1 MQILGRTEGEWA
13 GPQSGSYHD
22 RTTNLPSISSFMS
35 TAAINH
41 KGPRLV
47 KPGTGAAD
55 WTQTYLGS
63 SVGQKI
69 LVGFTGFGLVTFVI
83 FHLIG
88 NLKIFSGP
96 ESLNKYAYFLKHDLG
111 ALIWIARAGLLG
123 AFALHVVLA
132 VRLKMRAVASRPV
145 NYVASRTVQATP
157 QSLTMVYTGF
167 VVLMFVIFHL
177 AHFTFAWVHEAQTPS
192 GTVNYLNM
200 VDKEGRHHVYNMM
213 VAGFRTPWI
222 CGLYL
227 VAQLFLFIHLAH
239 GIQSVFQTLGLIAK
253 RFVPAVQ
260 LLGWGI
266 SGLIFVGNTAIVVAV
281 WMGYVKEVP
290 GY

>member
-1 MQILGRTEGEWA
+1 
-13 GPQSGSYHD
+13 
-22 RTTNLPSISSFMS
+22 MS
-35 TAAINH
+35 TAALNP
-41 KGPRLV
+41 KGPRIV
-47 KPGTGAAD
+47 KPGTGAAE
-55 WTQTYLGS
+55 WTQTYLAS

-69 LVGFTGFGLVTFVI
+69 LVGVTGFGLVTFVI

-123 AFALHVVLA
+123 AFVLHVVLA
-132 VRLKMRAVASRPV
+132 VRLKLRAAASRPV
-145 NYVASRTVQATP
+145 NYVASRAVQATP

-192 GTVNYLNM
+192 GTINYLSM
-200 VDKEGRHHVYNMM
+200 VDKDGRHHVYNMM
-213 VAGFRTPWI
+213 VAGFHTPWI
-222 CGLYL
+222 AVLYL

-260 LLGWGI
+260 MLGWGI
-266 SGLIFVGNTAIVVAV
+266 SGLILAGNTAIVAAV
-281 WMGYVKEVP
+281 WLGYVKEVP
-290 GY
+290 GFSQ